1 MFAKAGPQS
10 FDHKEEDMKKLT
22 TILPILAFA
31 LLLGCS
37 STQSLQE
44 YYVDNSENPN
54 FISLDLPASILN
66 LDEVDLTEEERT
78 AVESL
83 RKLNILAFKK
93 TSANA
98 ADYEVE
104 KTKVNAILKNSDFK
118 ELMKLNS
125 AYGKGFVK
133 YLGEADA
140 IDEVVIYGN
149 SNEKGFALIRV
160 LGKDMNPAHLM
171 QLMQAI
177 QKSDYK
183 GEGLGEIGQFLKG

>member
-1 MFAKAGPQS
+1 
-10 FDHKEEDMKKLT
+10 MKKLST
-22 TILPILAFA
+22 LLSAAVLLLA
-31 LLLGCS
+31 LGCS

-44 YYVDNSENPN
+44 YYIDSAENPN
-54 FISLDLPASILN
+54 FISLDLPASILK
-66 LDEVDLTEEERT
+66 LDEVDLTDEQRT

-93 TSANA
+93 TTENSAE
-98 ADYEVE
+98 YEVE
-104 KTKVNAILKNSDFK
+104 KGKVNAILKNSEFK

-125 AYGKGFVK
+125 SYGKGSIK

-140 IDEVVIYGN
+140 IDEVVIFGN
-149 SNEKGFALIRV
+149 SDEKGFALVRV
-160 LGKDMNPAHLM
+160 LGDDMNPGHIM

>member
-1 MFAKAGPQS
+1 
-10 FDHKEEDMKKLT
+10 MKKLT
-22 TILPILAFA
+22 ATLPVIAFV

-44 YYVDNSENPN
+44 YYVDNAENPN

-66 LDEVDLTEEERT
+66 LDEVDLTEEQRT

-83 RKLNILAFKK
+83 RKLNILAFQK
-93 TSANA
+93 TSSNSAE
-98 ADYEVE
+98 YEVE
-104 KTKVNAILKNSDFK
+104 RTKVNAILKNSEFK

-133 YLGEADA
+133 YLGDTDA

>member
-1 MFAKAGPQS
+1 
-10 FDHKEEDMKKLT
+10 MKKINTL
-22 TILPILAFA
+22 LSAAA
-31 LLLGCS
+31 LVLVLSCS

-44 YYVDNSENPN
+44 YYVDSAENPN

-66 LDEVDLTEEERT
+66 LDEVDLTDEQRR
-78 AVESL
+78 AVSSL
-83 RKLNILAFKK
+83 RKLNILAFQK
-93 TSANA
+93 TTTNLTE
-98 ADYEVE
+98 YEVE
-104 KTKVNAILKNSDFK
+104 KGKVNAILKNSDFK

-125 AYGKGFVK
+125 TYGKGYIK

-149 SNEKGFALIRV
+149 SDEKGFALVRV
-160 LGKDMNPAHLM
+160 LGDDMKPAYIM

>member
-1 MFAKAGPQS
+1 
-10 FDHKEEDMKKLT
+10 MKKIATL
-22 TILPILAFA
+22 LSASVLFLA
-31 LLLGCS
+31 LGCS

-44 YYVDNSENPN
+44 YYIDSAENPN
-54 FISLDLPASILN
+54 FISLDLPASILK
-66 LDEVDLTEEERT
+66 LEEVDLTDEQKR

-93 TSANA
+93 TTTNTAE
-98 ADYEVE
+98 YEIE
-104 KTKVNAILKNSDFK
+104 KGKVNAILKNSEFK

-125 AYGKGFVK
+125 SYGKGSIK

-149 SNEKGFALIRV
+149 SDEKGFAVVRV
-160 LGKDMNPAHLM
+160 LGDDMNPGYIM